1 MAESTVSR
9 RERHTSPSHSDD
21 GPATP
26 ALRPLPR
33 RAAWV
38 AVGRCVGASVGMLVR
53 RQVRFPRAEVGTRIV
68 FADRTTSRVYRDTR
82 VARRTADPCFLA
94 VSFRL
99 RSVRGRGH
107 AWFRAESWLNTPL
120 FVGFPGFASK
130 LWLAHDE
137 LGRYRGLYEWDG
149 ASRAERYARSL
160 WHVLALVSEPASID
174 YRIVPGLRRAD
185 VLADPG
191 VLGPWFPD
199 EGGAWWRVVAVG

>member
-9 RERHTSPSHSDD
+9 RERHTIPSHSDD

-149 ASRAERYARSL
+149 AARAERYARSL

-199 EGGAWWRVVAVG
+199 EGGAWWRVVAVR

>member
-1 MAESTVSR
+1 MAESAVSPQQPR
-9 RERHTSPSHSDD
+9 TERPHPVH
-21 GPATP
+21 PASQ
-26 ALRPLPR
+26 ALGPLPR

-38 AVGRCVGASVGMLVR
+38 GVAQCVGASAAMLLR
-53 RQVRFPRAEVGTRIV
+53 RQVRFPRSEVGTRLV
-68 FADRTTSRVYRDTR
+68 FADHTTSRVYRDTTVSVR
-82 VARRTADPCFLA
+82 SADPCFLA
-94 VSFRL
+94 VTFRL

-149 ASRAERYARSL
+149 AVRAERYARSL
-160 WHVLALVSEPASID
+160 WHVLALVSEPGSID

-185 VLADPG
+185 VLADPN
-191 VLGPWFPD
+191 VLSPWLPD
-199 EGGAWWRVVAVG
+199 ERGAWWRVAAVG